1 MFLNNASY
9 YFIRNNNTIKIT
21 KNGLILKIVLP
32 QEIMKL
38 IYIFFKV
45 IVLT

>member
-1 MFLNNASY
+1 MFLNDASY

-21 KNGLILKIVLP
+21 KIGLILEIVLP